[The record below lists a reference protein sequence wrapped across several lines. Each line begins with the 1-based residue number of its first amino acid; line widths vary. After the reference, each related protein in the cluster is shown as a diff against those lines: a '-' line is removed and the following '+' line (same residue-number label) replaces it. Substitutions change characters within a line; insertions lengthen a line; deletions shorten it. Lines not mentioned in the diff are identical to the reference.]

1 MTHIME
7 MHTKCGDVAKQSG
20 KKDLFPENMTERQ
33 IKKAIL
39 EAYSKAKRIRTQ
51 SGDSNKVLVR
61 GQADGMTIEMW
72 VNKATKLIE
81 TAYPIKGGV
90 SL

>member
-1 MTHIME
+1 MTQIMNI
-7 MHTKCGDVAKQSG
+7 HTKCGDVAKQSG

>member
-1 MTHIME
+1 MTHIMDR
-7 MHTKCGDVAKQSG
+7 HTKCGDVAKQSG

-51 SGDSNKVLVR
+51 R
-61 GQADGMTIEMW
+61 
-72 VNKATKLIE
+72 
-81 TAYPIKGGV
+81 GV

>member
-1 MTHIME
+1 MTHIMDI
-7 MHTKCGDVAKQSG
+7 HTKCGDVAKQSG

-39 EAYSKAKRIRTQ
+39 EAYSKAIRIRTQ

>member
-1 MTHIME
+1 MTHIMDR
-7 MHTKCGDVAKQSG
+7 HTKCGDVAKQSG
-20 KKDLFPENMTERQ
+20 KKDLFPEKMTERQ

-39 EAYSKAKRIRTQ
+39 EAYSKAKGIRTQ

>member
-1 MTHIME
+1 MTHIMDI
-7 MHTKCGDVAKQSG
+7 HTKCGDVAKQSG

>member
-1 MTHIME
+1 MTHIMDR
-7 MHTKCGDVAKQSG
+7 HTKCGDVAKHSG

-39 EAYSKAKRIRTQ
+39 EAYSKAKRIRTK
-51 SGDSNKVLVR
+51 SGDSNKLLVR

>member
-1 MTHIME
+1 MTHIMDI
-7 MHTKCGDVAKQSG
+7 HTKCGDVAKQSG

-39 EAYSKAKRIRTQ
+39 EAYSKAKRIRTK
-51 SGDSNKVLVR
+51 SGDSNKLLVR

>member
-1 MTHIME
+1 
-7 MHTKCGDVAKQSG
+7 
-20 KKDLFPENMTERQ
+20 
-33 IKKAIL
+33 
-39 EAYSKAKRIRTQ
+39 
-51 SGDSNKVLVR
+51 VLVR

>member
-1 MTHIME
+1 MTHIMDI
-7 MHTKCGDVAKQSG
+7 HTKCGDVAKQSG
-20 KKDLFPENMTERQ
+20 KKDLFPENMTDRQ

>member
-1 MTHIME
+1 MTHIMD

>member
-1 MTHIME
+1 MPHIMDR
-7 MHTKCGDVAKQSG
+7 HTKCGDVAKQSG

>member
-1 MTHIME
+1 MDI
-7 MHTKCGDVAKQSG
+7 HTKCGDVAKQSG

>member
-1 MTHIME
+1 MTHIMD
-7 MHTKCGDVAKQSG
+7 MHTKCGDAAKQSG

-51 SGDSNKVLVR
+51 SGHSNKVLVR

>member
-1 MTHIME
+1 MTHIMD

-39 EAYSKAKRIRTQ
+39 EAYSKAKGIRTQ